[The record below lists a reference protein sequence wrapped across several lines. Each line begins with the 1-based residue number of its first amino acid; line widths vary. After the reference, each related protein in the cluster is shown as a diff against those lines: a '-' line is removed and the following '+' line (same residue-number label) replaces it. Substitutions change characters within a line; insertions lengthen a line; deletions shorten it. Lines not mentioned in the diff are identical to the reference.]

1 MTLRTVL
8 LSRAAV
14 ALAATSLVAGCSGP
28 AAGSGS
34 APNASASANAAAGA
48 AMRAVATCLRSHG
61 YPNAPDPV
69 QDAEGNWGFAD
80 APPGSM
86 PERSDVVPA
95 CDDMARRA
103 KNLSRNS
110 DRDRVSAADMAK
122 LRAYAACVRRHGVPD
137 WPDPAARGH
146 FELPQRLQPPQG
158 EAIWRT
164 ADEAC
169 KSVLGGVDVAI
180 ADPAGSRGGRK

>member
-1 MTLRTVL
+1 MVL

-14 ALAATSLVAGCSGP
+14 ALAATSLVVAGCSE
-28 AAGSGS
+28 AGGGG
-34 APNASASANAAAGA
+34 AGATPNASASADAAAGA
-48 AMRAVATCLRSHG
+48 AMRAVAACLRSHG

-69 QDAEGNWGFAD
+69 QDPEGNWGFAE

-103 KNLSRNS
+103 KSLARKS
-110 DRDRVSAADMAK
+110 DRDPVSSADMAK
-122 LRAYAACVRRHGVPD
+122 LRAYSACVRRHGVPD
-137 WPDPAARGH
+137 WPDPVARGH
-146 FELPQRLQPPQG
+146 FELPQRLLPPHG

-169 KSVLGGVDVAI
+169 KSVLGEVDVAI
-180 ADPAGSRGGRK
+180 ADPAGGRGGGK

>member
-14 ALAATSLVAGCSGP
+14 ALAATSLIAGCSDP
-28 AAGSGS
+28 AGAGST
-34 APNASASANAAAGA
+34 PNASASADAAAGA

-69 QDAEGNWGFAD
+69 QDADGNWGFAD

-86 PERSDVVPA
+86 PERNVPTP
-95 CDDMARRA
+95 CDDLARTA
-103 KNLSRNS
+103 KSQARKS

-122 LRAYAACVRRHGVPD
+122 LRAYAACIRRHGVAD
-137 WPDPAARGH
+137 WPDPSARGD
-146 FELPQRLQPPQG
+146 FEVPPRLLPPQG
-158 EAIWRT
+158 EAVWKP

-169 KSVLGGVDVAI
+169 HSVLGEVDLAI
-180 ADPAGSRGGRK
+180 AHPVGSGGGGK